1 MILRLYSYF
10 SQISNSLLNIY
21 NSIHLIL
28 SKIIVLY
35 ICSTSILSIKPIYI
49 IYTLLTSSFS
59 SPFLLFFFCFSPWLF
74 FLGVSRV
81 GSLKGLERC
90 WDHSCRIRWEKGHQK
105 IEGEKREERR
115 RKGKRGGE
123 RDGNSQ
129 RYERVEKWRGEGERS
144 RTGLVEE
151 VTVFLNNIYWFQIQ
165 PLSQLPILN
174 EHHPLKFLTYEWL
187 SSENDVSLSICTNQ
201 WLMCLQFPKLVLSL
215 ISLRLKI
222 FCRPLNHS
230 LFSLLLLLLSY
241 LTHIFLSSYQF
252 SLFII

>member
-1 MILRLYSYF
+1 MCYTSVAHQFLVS
-10 SQISNSLLNIY
+10 SLF
-21 NSIHLIL
+21 
-28 SKIIVLY
+28 
-35 ICSTSILSIKPIYI
+35 I
-49 IYTLLTSSFS
+49 IYTLPTSFLS
-59 SPFLLFFFCFSPWLF
+59 SAFLLFFFCFSPWLF

-90 WDHSCRIRWEKGHQK
+90 WNHSCRIRWEEGQQK
-105 IEGEKREERR
+105 IEGEKREDRR

-123 RDGNSQ
+123 REREGNSQ
-129 RYERVEKWRGEGERS
+129 RYEKVDKWRGEGERS

-201 WLMCLQFPKLVLSL
+201 WLMCLQFSKLVLSL
-215 ISLRLKI
+215 FSLRLKI